1 MECLCESLYYDEIA
15 VSFTHMQSDC
25 RDFIAAL
32 KQEGVDL
39 DVYFPPGQVQ
49 LCNTDRLKT

>member
-39 DVYFPPGQVQ
+39 DVYFPPG
-49 LCNTDRLKT
+49 